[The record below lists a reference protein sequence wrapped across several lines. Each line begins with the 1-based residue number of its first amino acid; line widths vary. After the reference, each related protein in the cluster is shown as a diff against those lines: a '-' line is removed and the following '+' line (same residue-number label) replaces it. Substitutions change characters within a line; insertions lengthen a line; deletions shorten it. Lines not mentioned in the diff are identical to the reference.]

1 MEVYWILRFKVMVVD
16 GYIEEMV
23 VKEVMVNVFGYMVV
37 GLNL

>member
-1 MEVYWILRFKVMVVD
+1 MVVD